1 MLFYLL
7 FITLYVLGWLALG
20 FLPWLALSVITR
32 GNAGLRYLP
41 LSMGAGVVGGL
52 VVPFIR
58 DDELGLILSFV
69 VALALPTLLL
79 AAQRLALRLRAE
91 PRGER

>member
-1 MLFYLL
+1 VLFNLL

-20 FLPWLALSVITR
+20 FLPWLVLSVTTR

-52 VVPFIR
+52 AVPIFR
-58 DDELGLILSFV
+58 DDGLGLILSFV
-69 VALALPTLLL
+69 VALAFPTLLL
-79 AAQRLALRLRAE
+79 TARRASRRWQ
-91 PRGER
+91 PGTRG